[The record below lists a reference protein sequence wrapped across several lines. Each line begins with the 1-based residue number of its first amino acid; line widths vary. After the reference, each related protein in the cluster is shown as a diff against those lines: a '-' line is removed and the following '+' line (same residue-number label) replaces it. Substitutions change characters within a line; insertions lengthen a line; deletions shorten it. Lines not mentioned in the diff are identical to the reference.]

1 MPATYGLMVAYASS
15 YPLFSLNGTSSAVL
29 SSLRRFHCLAALQLL
44 DRGIMHIL
52 VTLLLYTGFGII
64 GIVVATAIGQA
75 ANGVMMAIAAMHA
88 LRQEGF
94 DDWWQASLNRMTPHL
109 RERGSLFGWNYLM
122 VTLTVHMCPLKPAAQ
137 SKAGQLRLDANVPA

>member
-44 DRGIMHIL
+44 DRGIIHIL
-52 VTLLLYTGFGII
+52 VTLLLYMGFVII

-94 DDWWQASLNRMTPHL
+94 DDWW
-109 RERGSLFGWNYLM
+109 
-122 VTLTVHMCPLKPAAQ
+122 
-137 SKAGQLRLDANVPA
+137 